1 MLEHQRCQELQVLK
15 KRNNMCEIKSILKKA
30 IDKNLQDVEKL
41 SNLFDDK
48 QLWNDQDVIN
58 WQDKLNEVS
67 IKYNKD
73 ESNS

>member
-1 MLEHQRCQELQVLK
+1 
-15 KRNNMCEIKSILKKA
+15 MCEIKSILKKV

-48 QLWNDQDVIN
+48 QLWNDQDVIS

>member
-1 MLEHQRCQELQVLK
+1 
-15 KRNNMCEIKSILKKA
+15 MCEIKSILKKA

>member
-1 MLEHQRCQELQVLK
+1 
-15 KRNNMCEIKSILKKA
+15 MCEIKSILKKV